1 MRIACLDAYLPC
13 FGWSLGLVF
22 GGLTYPSKTEA
33 PLRFQVG
40 DGLRCLFF
48 EFDKPKLG
56 EVNWLE
62 TTLSRPYQVFEGG
75 EKREVSNREPE
86 GEVNSETVPGCGSGR
101 GHLPLHLC

>member
-1 MRIACLDAYLPC
+1 M
-13 FGWSLGLVF
+13 F
-22 GGLTYPSKTEA
+22 
-33 PLRFQVG
+33 
-40 DGLRCLFF
+40 FF